1 MSLLKNT
8 IAVQFFLI
16 LAYFLAKQPVYAHTY
31 EPEQIQEVA
40 IKYVEKHTTAD
51 PKGEVNV
58 SALPLDSRLPNRQCK
73 LPLKVSSKASPPFN
87 RQVTVQVRCNDKKNW
102 VQFVHIKIETLYP
115 VIVSTQQLDK
125 GTVLQ
130 VGDLK
135 MAMRPKHFVRASNID
150 SIDMLVGSK
159 TKRRI
164 QADKAINLR
173 HVCMVCKGD
182 SVIIVAGNGH
192 FAIKTQGIALQ
203 DGNLGEQIRVKNV
216 KSGKTIRAR
225 VKDVDSVAVNI

>member
-16 LAYFLAKQPVYAHTY
+16 LAYFLAKQPVYAQTY
-31 EPEQIQEVA
+31 EPKKIQELA
-40 IKYVEKHTTAD
+40 IKYVEEHSTED
-51 PKGEVNV
+51 PKGVLNI
-58 SALPLDSRLPNRQCK
+58 SALPLDARIPSRPCQS
-73 LPLKVSSKASPPFN
+73 PLAISSKASPPFN
-87 RQVTVQVRCNDKKNW
+87 RQVTVQVRCTDKRTW
-102 VQFVHIKIETLYP
+102 VQFVHVKIETLYP
-115 VIVSTQQLDK
+115 VIVTTQQLDK

-130 VGDLK
+130 AEDLK
-135 MAMRPKHFVRASNID
+135 VAMRPKHFVRASNIE

-164 QADKAINLR
+164 QAEKAINLR
-173 HVCMVCKGD
+173 QICMVCKGD
-182 SVIIVAGNGH
+182 SVIILAGNKN

>member
-16 LAYFLAKQPVYAHTY
+16 LVYFLAKQPVYAHTY
-31 EPEQIQEVA
+31 EPSKVQELA
-40 IKYVEKHTTAD
+40 IKYVQEHSAED
-51 PKGEVNV
+51 PKGKLTI
-58 SALPLDSRLPNRQCK
+58 SALPLDARIPSRRCLT
-73 LPLKVSSKASPPFN
+73 PLKVTSKAAPPFN
-87 RQVTVQVRCNDKKNW
+87 RQVTVQVRCNDKRSW
-102 VQFVHIKIETLYP
+102 VQFVHVKIETLYP
-115 VIVSTQQLDK
+115 VIVTTQQLDK
-125 GTVLQ
+125 GTVLKRE
-130 VGDLK
+130 DLK
-135 MAMRPKHFVRASNID
+135 VAMRPKHFVRASNID
-150 SIDMLVGSK
+150 TIDMLVGSK

-173 HVCMVCKGD
+173 HICMVCKGD
-182 SVIIVAGNGH
+182 SVIILAGNAH

-203 DGNLGEQIRVKNV
+203 DGNLGEQIRVKNI

>member
-16 LAYFLAKQPVYAHTY
+16 LAYFLAKQPVYAQNY
-31 EPEQIQEVA
+31 EPVKIQELA
-40 IKYVEKHTTAD
+40 IKYVQAHSTQD
-51 PKGEVNV
+51 PKGVLNI
-58 SALPLDSRLPNRQCK
+58 SALPLDTRIPSRQCQS
-73 LPLKVSSKASPPFN
+73 PLKVSSKASPPFN
-87 RQVTVQVRCNDKKNW
+87 RQVTVQVRCTDKKNW
-102 VQFVHIKIETLYP
+102 VQFVHVKIETLYP
-115 VIVSTQQLDK
+115 VIVTTQQLDK

-130 VGDLK
+130 AEDMKV
-135 MAMRPKHFVRASNID
+135 AMRPKHFVRASNID

-173 HVCMVCKGD
+173 QICMICKGD
-182 SVIIVAGNGH
+182 SVIIFAGNEH

-203 DGNLGEQIRVKNV
+203 DGNIGEQIRVKNV